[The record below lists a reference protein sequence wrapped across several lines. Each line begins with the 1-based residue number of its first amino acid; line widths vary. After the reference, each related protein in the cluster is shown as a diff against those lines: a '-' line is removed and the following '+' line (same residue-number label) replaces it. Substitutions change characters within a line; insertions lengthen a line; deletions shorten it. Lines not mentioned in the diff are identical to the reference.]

1 LGTTNTQPE
10 LDGEKEGKDG
20 ELTGSSCACSERTG
34 KDRSGQISPVTGEEE
49 VDLVVVVVDPGS
61 IP

>member
-1 LGTTNTQPE
+1 MI
-10 LDGEKEGKDG
+10 GEAREGQ
-20 ELTGSSCACSERTG
+20 
-34 KDRSGQISPVTGEEE
+34 SGQISPVTGEEE